1 MEYKTNIRTVLKNK
15 NKDKIGTLFIEVVFI
30 ETSTKKKIR
39 RYEST
44 GQRMHEDDLLKS
56 KIRTG
61 ERTKFIRQIA
71 DKKIVG
77 LHDKLRKLELTHG
90 KLTPKIYDQSN
101 HSNAHEGKTI
111 FDLYDDFLKYQESNH
126 EPLTVK
132 KHKTV
137 KKLLEDYTSKNNIK
151 RLFLSDINQGFYKD
165 FTKFLKTTKKHA
177 PQTINKYQG
186 CFKTFLKYLTD
197 ELHINQEEIHKK
209 FKKYSKKTT
218 GGAKVVLLK
227 EHVQKLI
234 DWKPT
239 SERYELVRDLFL
251 FQVLTGIRYSDL
263 INVNKSYVI
272 NHSLSFEMWK
282 VQKHVTIPLHSMA
295 LSILKK
301 YNYELGE
308 KCKTLQK
315 YNVDIKTVCELAGL
329 TDKIK
334 SLKIVL
340 SRKVPD
346 ETPLHKLVS
355 THVGRTTFITNCLIS
370 GISPFIVMEYTGH
383 EKIDTLST
391 YMRIAGNMAKDAFTK
406 YEEYFNF
413 GR

>member
-1 MEYKTNIRTVLKNK
+1 MEYKTTIRTVLKNK
-15 NKDKIGTLFIEVVFI
+15 NKDKIGTLFLEVVFI
-30 ETSTKKKIR
+30 EAFTKKKIR

-44 GQRMHEDDLLKS
+44 GQRLHETDLIKS

-61 ERTKFIRQIA
+61 EKTKLIRQIV
-71 DKKIVG
+71 DKKIVA

-90 KLTPKIYDQSN
+90 KVTPDIYDQSLHLN
-101 HSNAHEGKTI
+101 THDGKTI
-111 FDLYDDFLKYQESNH
+111 FNLYDEFLKYQESNH

-132 KHKTV
+132 KHQTV
-137 KKLLEDYTSKNNIK
+137 KNLLEAYASENNIK
-151 RLFLSDINQGFYKD
+151 KLFLSDVDQNFYKN

-177 PQTINKYQG
+177 PQTVNKYQG
-186 CFKTFLKYLTD
+186 CFKTFLKFLTD

-239 SERYELVRDLFL
+239 NERYELVRDLFL

-263 INVNKSYVI
+263 IHVNKSYVV
-272 NHSLSFEMWK
+272 NNSLSFEMWK
-282 VQKHVTIPLHSMA
+282 VQKHVTIPLHSLA
-295 LSILKK
+295 LAILKK

-308 KCKTLQK
+308 KSKSLQK

-329 TDKIK
+329 TENIK
-334 SLKIVL
+334 SLKILL

-391 YMRIAGNMAKDAFTK
+391 YMRIAGNMAKDAFAK

-413 GR
+413 KT